1 MTTIQLTLNED
12 DLKALEQVL
21 RYHYLHTKDLLALAE
36 HILQQVQFVKA
47 INFGKALAD
56 MTLEEDKQFQAR
68 LDSIPHRG

>member
-36 HILQQVQFVKA
+36 HILQQV
-47 INFGKALAD
+47 
-56 MTLEEDKQFQAR
+56 KQK
-68 LDSIPHRG
+68 GGN

>member
-36 HILQQVQFVKA
+36 HILQQV
-47 INFGKALAD
+47 
-56 MTLEEDKQFQAR
+56 KQKEVTNAR
-68 LDSIPHRG
+68 